1 MARLHFTGVSTNKLH
16 DELITAGIIPQLVE
30 SLGADTWI
38 TVDDSQVEAVNDVVV
53 AHDPTPKPSPPDPD
67 EELAAA
73 IQAATTLDELK
84 DALLGKFEKA
94 KVKGKAV

>member
-1 MARLHFTGVSTNKLH
+1 LKKQPG
-16 DELITAGIIPQLVE
+16 
-30 SLGADTWI
+30 SL
-38 TVDDSQVEAVNDVVV
+38 SKCSPEMEAQ
-53 AHDPTPKPSPPDPD
+53 PKPPPQPDPD